1 MTKEIRKI
9 LLFEIQFQFF
19 INFYH
24 FDLSNFLFQSIYL
37 MKRIVNN
44 FEKKKEGW
52 KIISLSNLNLKF
64 IILLPDSNLPV
75 SSSRVPFTY
84 FLPPLT
90 INRFIDPWSEST
102 DRCTIYAKLSRVV
115 IVLFNAA
122 RLFWRSYIAKR
133 LHYKIWTTGY
143 FSIVNLAQL
152 SYFW

>member
-1 MTKEIRKI
+1 MKFNFNFSLIFTISIFQIFFFNLFILWKELWTI
-9 LLFEIQFQFF
+9 L
-19 INFYH
+19 
-24 FDLSNFLFQSIYL
+24 
-37 MKRIVNN
+37 K
-44 FEKKKEGW
+44 KKKEGW

-115 IVLFNAA
+115 IVLFNAT

-152 SYFW
+152 PYFW